1 MLSPSV
7 VWFYGTRPPPGILV
21 FCRMIAVSPQ
31 SLGAAVA
38 SVRDGT
44 DLIRTVI
51 SFLNLCL

>member
-7 VWFYGTRPPPGILV
+7 VWFYGTRSPPGILV
-21 FCRMIAVSPQ
+21 FCRMTAVSPQ

-51 SFLNLCL
+51 NFLNLCL